1 MGRRETL
8 AYGLLGL
15 PLAFAA
21 LPLYVHLPPLYASL
35 GVDLAWLGAILL
47 ASRLLDAAVAPWLGQ
62 LADRWP
68 RPRLLALALPLLALG
83 FAGLTQPPAGAGGGW
98 LLLWLLPTYLGF
110 SAATLAYQAWGVDL
124 GADAGQRTRL
134 TAAREACGL
143 LGILLA
149 AALPAWWQGQGAAL
163 AASLQPLGWL
173 LPPLLLLAAWP
184 LYRHSRQRRGSWQRA
199 VLPPASSGWSGLR
212 ADPALWRL
220 LLVFALNG
228 LASALPATLFLF
240 FVADVLQQAATGGAL
255 LGLYFLAGA
264 LSLPFWVRL
273 ARVLGRVVAWAAG
286 MLLALLAFAGVAW
299 VGPGDLGRFALI
311 CLASGL
317 ALGADLALPAA
328 LLADLGERL
337 GQAGRCFGVWNLVAK
352 LNLALAAGLALPLLA
367 FAGYVPGHL
376 QGTAAL
382 VLAYAVLPLVGKL
395 LALTLLWRWRPILEE
410 IR

>member
-1 MGRRETL
+1 MERRETL

-47 ASRLLDAAVAPWLGQ
+47 LSRLLDAAVDPWLGR
-62 LADRWP
+62 LADRWS

-83 FAGLTQPPAGAGGGW
+83 FAGLTRPPAGAGGGW

-110 SAATLAYQAWGVDL
+110 SAATLAYQAWGAAL
-124 GADAGQRTRL
+124 GVTPGQRTRL
-134 TAAREACGL
+134 TAAREGWGL

-149 AALPAWWQGQGAAL
+149 AVLPAWWQGQGAAI
-163 AASLQPLGWL
+163 AESLQPLGWM

-184 LYRHSRQRRGSWQRA
+184 LYRLGQRRHGSWQHP
-199 VLPPASSGWSGLR
+199 VLPPVSGNWASLR
-212 ADPALWRL
+212 ADPAIWRL
-220 LLVFALNG
+220 LSVFAVNG

-240 FVADVLQQAATGGAL
+240 FVADVLQRPASGGAL

-264 LSLPFWVRL
+264 LSLPLWVRL
-273 ARVLGRVVAWAAG
+273 AAMHGRVAAWAAG
-286 MLLALLAFAGVAW
+286 MLLALLAFAGAVW
-299 VGPGDLGRFALI
+299 LGPGDLVPFALI

-328 LLADLGERL
+328 LLADLSERL
-337 GQAGRCFGVWNLVAK
+337 GQSGRCFGVWNLVAK

-367 FAGYVPGHL
+367 VAGYVPGQP

-382 VLAYAVLPLVGKL
+382 VLAYAVLPLLCKL
-395 LALTLLWRWRPILEE
+395 LALALLWRWRPILEE
-410 IR
+410 VR